1 MHMPAS
7 SAGRFRTGIDLNER
21 GNTPM
26 TVPEPAPENLSR
38 EELRQYREL
47 FRLAPIGIIRTT
59 REGKV
64 LAGNQAFAEMLGFA
78 DFQEYAS
85 LTAKMATDLYE
96 DPQMRLQ
103 FLKEQAESGGSL
115 HFESRWRKK
124 DGSPFDCRL
133 HVRASHD
140 ESGNIRYFEGFIED
154 ISRQKEIE
162 AALQQS
168 AERYRSVFENTGTAT
183 IIIESDTTISLANER
198 AVALTGYSKEEL
210 EGNIKWPTL
219 IAKPDDLER
228 MMRYHV
234 SRRRGNGNIPIEYE
248 FTLRDKAGGCKE
260 VFLRVDLIA
269 GTDASVASL
278 LDITSLKIARRKLL
292 ESTSRLSGILE
303 AYEGYIYICTK
314 DRKLVF
320 MNRKQKETAAEGEE
334 LPCHRRLY
342 GLAAPCPWCDAEQVF
357 QGQTVKYEFQNPID
371 WRW

>member
-1 MHMPAS
+1 MK
-7 SAGRFRTGIDLNER
+7 NCW
-21 GNTPM
+21 
-26 TVPEPAPENLSR
+26 
-38 EELRQYREL
+38 QYREL

-85 LTAKMATDLYE
+85 LTAKKATDLYE

-133 HVRASHD
+133 HVRAAHD

-168 AERYRSVFENTGTAT
+168 AEHYRSVFENTGTAT

-198 AVALTGYSKEEL
+198 SVALTGYSKEEL
-210 EGNIKWPTL
+210 EGKIKWPVL

-234 SRRRGNGNIPIEYE
+234 SRRRGNGNTPIEYE
-248 FTLRDKAGGCKE
+248 FTLKDKA
-260 VFLRVDLIA
+260 R
-269 GTDASVASL
+269 
-278 LDITSLKIARRKLL
+278 
-292 ESTSRLSGILE
+292 
-303 AYEGYIYICTK
+303 
-314 DRKLVF
+314 
-320 MNRKQKETAAEGEE
+320 
-334 LPCHRRLY
+334 
-342 GLAAPCPWCDAEQVF
+342 GL
-357 QGQTVKYEFQNPID
+357 
-371 WRW
+371 